1 MKRISFYQDGV
12 RMPNVKK
19 SLLRA
24 WIEEIILSHGKK
36 LHQIDYIFC
45 SDQELLPIN
54 KEFLNHSTLTDI
66 ITFDYSTKHHLHG
79 EIYISLQRVKENAYI
94 FQKKYKEEFL
104 RVLCHGV
111 LHLIGYQDKKEK
123 DIKIMRKK
131 EDDCISL
138 FYSILASQ

>member
-1 MKRISFYQDGV
+1 
-12 RMPNVKK
+12 
-19 SLLRA
+19 
-24 WIEEIILSHGKK
+24 ILSHGKK